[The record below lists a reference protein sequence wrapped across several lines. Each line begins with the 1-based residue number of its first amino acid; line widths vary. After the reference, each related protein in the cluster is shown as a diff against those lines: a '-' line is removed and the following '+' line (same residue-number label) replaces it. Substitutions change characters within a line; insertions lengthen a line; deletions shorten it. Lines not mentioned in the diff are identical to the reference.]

1 MISEGATAPAFTAPC
16 AGDDIG
22 TVSLTEVLKHEAPV
36 VLAFFPGAFT
46 GVCTHEMAAF
56 RDRFDELTAAGGTL
70 YGISIDTPFAL
81 AEFRDRLS
89 LPFDL
94 VSDVDRGIL
103 EAYGVTTAFED
114 IGIDRL
120 AARSVFVV
128 DADRTVTYA
137 WVGDNPGVEPDYDK
151 VIAAVAA
158 AA

>member
-1 MISEGATAPAFTAPC
+1 MISEGATAPAFTAPVV
-16 AGDDIG
+16 GDDIETG
-22 TVSLTEVLKHEAPV
+22 SLTDVLEHDAPV

-46 GVCTHEMAAF
+46 GVCTHEMQAF
-56 RDRFDELTAAGGTL
+56 RDRFDELTDAGGTL

-81 AEFRDRLS
+81 AEFRDQLS

-94 VSDVDRGIL
+94 VSDVDRRII

-137 WVGDNPGVEPDYDK
+137 WVGDNPGVEPDYDE
-151 VIAAVAA
+151 VIGAVAA
-158 AA
+158 TA